1 MIFSATR
8 PMFLAMVNIR
18 ASVLLSSISRFIFD
32 ASFVLCSHAHL
43 LNHVPREHSVI
54 NISQGRTFLFVP
66 YHHIIIQPILS
77 HKVNSTMIAVL
88 LQCINFDPNK
98 IPLGIFCFCF
108 FSSIPISFTQSNIS
122 NN

>member
-1 MIFSATR
+1 M
-8 PMFLAMVNIR
+8 
-18 ASVLLSSISRFIFD
+18 
-32 ASFVLCSHAHL
+32 LCSHAHL
-43 LNHVPREHSVI
+43 LNHVPKEHSVI

-98 IPLGIFCFCF
+98 IPLGIDEKKQKQN
-108 FSSIPISFTQSNIS
+108 IPNGILLGSKLMHC
-122 NN
+122 NNTAIMVKLTL